1 MPYLREEFKPMV
13 DETGILSRYIISN
26 YGRVY
31 DTKADSYITQV
42 LTGNPQYFYV
52 NYYDDTNK
60 RKLRR
65 VHNLLARTWID
76 NPQPDSY
83 NIVDHIDKNKYNN
96 CIDNLRW
103 TDRTGNA
110 NNTISNIMVGDSVLT
125 SYCRDKYKD
134 NYLAAVG
141 YISRTIRETGI
152 SSEQATTLYDSY
164 LHNLS
169 TQHDLFIEHNG
180 KQVRLK
186 DYCEE
191 LNIDYPSRKRLYNQG
206 ESEFYVKLGIAP
218 ITTQGYE
225 YKYNDSVSI
234 WSPTKYMQGSK
245 YEIYDNPK
253 IAELISNYSY
263 EDYTRVKHSYSSSID
278 YNGKLYTLTQLLELK
293 GRTLAWYNDVKKRH
307 TNITLEDILEL
318 PYIRINKYNI
328 NGETKTRKEWCLQ
341 FNLNPKLVGSR
352 MSQKHLDFKSVL
364 DSYGIDTSNMTVLP
378 LT

>member
-1 MPYLREEFKPMV
+1 MFYLQEEFKPMI
-13 DETGILSRYIISN
+13 DESGIVNRYIVSN

-31 DTKADSYITQV
+31 NIKNDCFVSQV
-42 LTGNPQYFYV
+42 LTGKPQYFYV
-52 NYYDDTNK
+52 NYTNDEGK

-65 VHNLLARTWID
+65 VHNLLARTWITND
-76 NPQPDSY
+76 NPAQY
-83 NIVDHIDKNKYNN
+83 CMVDHIDKNKYNN

-103 TDRTGNA
+103 TDRVGNA
-110 NNTISNIMVGDSVLT
+110 NNIISNVMVGDSVLT

-134 NYLAAVG
+134 TYITAVA
-141 YISRTIRETGI
+141 YISRTIREQNVP
-152 SSEQATTLYDSY
+152 SEQAIVIYDNY

-169 TQHDLFIEHNG
+169 TQHDLFIEHKG
-180 KQVRLK
+180 QQVRLK

-206 ESEFYVKLGIAP
+206 EAEFHVKLGIAP
-218 ITTQGYE
+218 ITQGYE

-293 GRTLAWYNDVKKRH
+293 GRTLTWYNDVKKRH